1 MTKEQL
7 IDRPFIHQALRLK
20 NLLAGFGDDYI
31 PACDSLVF
39 ACDKF
44 LYTCN
49 SLVFACDKFLY
60 SLVFACDKFLC
71 KFLFTLNFFNRRWK
85 TISYDLNH
93 NATLD

>member
-1 MTKEQL
+1 MVLCTAAG
-7 IDRPFIHQALRLK
+7 IVDIHQALRLK

-49 SLVFACDKFLY
+49 SLVFACN
-60 SLVFACDKFLC
+60 KFLC

-93 NATLD
+93 NATLDLDV